1 MDPGSSQAKRSL
13 VPGTTTVL
21 PCIMHPNGRASLYCF
36 CRAARMCQ
44 VDTIQSYL
52 SAPYSTCTLPDCTP
66 LRRPV
71 HFHLAFL
78 MKDVRHS
85 ANADDA
91 LDVVTMRQFE
101 YDPSTGQAY
110 VIRLAI
116 YPVAAVFLSDIMSLK
131 TDKHMY
137 TQSREFGADCEHPVI
152 GWLSATSATRAPS
165 STKIGQDMT
174 ASRHAEGSAKVHT
187 MCRNALNAGLV
198 RYCTVLRPFF
208 EINVV
213 DSTWYPCSQMLTAY
227 EQDLVL
233 RRWRDRMARYGVHVV
248 TNDCWRIHTCCL

>member
-1 MDPGSSQAKRSL
+1 
-13 VPGTTTVL
+13 
-21 PCIMHPNGRASLYCF
+21 
-36 CRAARMCQ
+36 
-44 VDTIQSYL
+44 
-52 SAPYSTCTLPDCTP
+52 
-66 LRRPV
+66 
-71 HFHLAFL
+71 

-131 TDKHMY
+131 TDKHVY
-137 TQSREFGADCEHPVI
+137 TQSREFGTDCEHPVI
-152 GWLSATSATRAPS
+152 GWLSATTPTRAPS
-165 STKIGQDMT
+165 STKIGQDMP

-213 DSTWYPCSQMLTAY
+213 DSTWDPCSQMLTAY

-233 RRWRDRMARYGVHVV
+233 RRLRDRMARYGVHVV
-248 TNDCWRIHTCCL
+248 TNNCWRVHMCCL